1 MSETMEEKLDALIR
15 SVAALSDSQ
24 KATLRDIGKTF
35 KKFEEDMVA
44 SQDRAGT
51 KES

>member
-35 KKFEEDMVA
+35 KKFEDMVA